1 MAAQG
6 RTFSTFWFLHHIP
19 SFARA
24 FLVQKK
30 SYCRQPLPRRFPL
43 QSCHKVSWEE
53 PTGCRLSSEC
63 DLSSEWGAGE
73 RCWSVSSGETAALE
87 TGDTAA
93 ETAALETADAA
104 AETAALE
111 TGEAVKRTAALENAE
126 AVKRTVA
133 LETGEESMALAASS
147 EAR

>member
-1 MAAQG
+1 M
-6 RTFSTFWFLHHIP
+6 
-19 SFARA
+19 
-24 FLVQKK
+24 VQKK
-30 SYCRQPLPRRFPL
+30 PYCRQPLPRRFPL

-53 PTGCRLSSEC
+53 PTGCRLSFEC

-73 RCWSVSSGETAALE
+73 RRWSVSSAETATLE
-87 TGDTAA
+87 TGH
-93 ETAALETADAA
+93 AA

-111 TGEAVKRTAALENAE
+111 TGEAVKRTVALENAE